1 MKTEVT
7 ETVVRQLKV
16 TETATTRPLTPSML
30 EKETQ
35 FEEMLSDEKEKRK
48 QERDTAA
55 QTVDEKQFEK
65 ETQTEIIVEKPVQ
78 VPPSF
83 TAPLQDIAI
92 NEGEKIRFHCM

>member
-1 MKTEVT
+1 
-7 ETVVRQLKV
+7 
-16 TETATTRPLTPSML
+16 ML

-35 FEEMLSDEKEKRK
+35 FEEMPSDEKEKRK

-55 QTVDEKQFEK
+55 QTVEEKLHEK
-65 ETQTEIIVEKPVQ
+65 ETQTDIMEVKPVLM
-78 VPPSF
+78 PPAF